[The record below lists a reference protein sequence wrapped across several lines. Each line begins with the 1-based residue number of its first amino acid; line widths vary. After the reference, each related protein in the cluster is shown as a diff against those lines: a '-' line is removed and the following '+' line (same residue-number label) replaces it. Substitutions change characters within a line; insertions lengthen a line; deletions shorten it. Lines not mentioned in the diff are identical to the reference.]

1 LTIWATGYAWAA
13 GAPSDA
19 PGADLPVCVIGGYE
33 LLDID
38 VPQGFIA
45 SDYTWNGVSLLL
57 KAPPA
62 SEGGRPMSP
71 RATTTE
77 EKERQFVDM
86 RVPLSWLLSSAATI
100 VFTLGATLWNI
111 AGQSNKLDQLII
123 TNQKLEK
130 RLDDRDTRI
139 DGLRDK
145 IFGLE
150 RANDNLT
157 LRIDTLERAKK

>member
-1 LTIWATGYAWAA
+1 
-13 GAPSDA
+13 
-19 PGADLPVCVIGGYE
+19 
-33 LLDID
+33 
-38 VPQGFIA
+38 
-45 SDYTWNGVSLLL
+45 
-57 KAPPA
+57 
-62 SEGGRPMSP
+62 
-71 RATTTE
+71 
-77 EKERQFVDM
+77 M

-100 VFTLGATLWNI
+100 LVTLGATLWNI

-139 DGLRDK
+139 DSLRDK

-150 RANDNLT
+150 RASDNLT

>member
-1 LTIWATGYAWAA
+1 MNT
-13 GAPSDA
+13 
-19 PGADLPVCVIGGYE
+19 
-33 LLDID
+33 
-38 VPQGFIA
+38 
-45 SDYTWNGVSLLL
+45 
-57 KAPPA
+57 
-62 SEGGRPMSP
+62 
-71 RATTTE
+71 RANSTNSGD
-77 EKERQFVDM
+77 RQFVDM

-100 VFTLGATLWNI
+100 IVTLGATLWNI

-139 DGLRDK
+139 DSLRDK

-157 LRIDTLERAKK
+157 LRVDTLERAKK

>member
-1 LTIWATGYAWAA
+1 MNARNNSTNSG
-13 GAPSDA
+13 D
-19 PGADLPVCVIGGYE
+19 
-33 LLDID
+33 
-38 VPQGFIA
+38 
-45 SDYTWNGVSLLL
+45 
-57 KAPPA
+57 
-62 SEGGRPMSP
+62 
-71 RATTTE
+71 
-77 EKERQFVDM
+77 RQFVDM

-100 VFTLGATLWNI
+100 LVTLGATLWNI

-139 DGLRDK
+139 DSLRDK

-150 RANDNLT
+150 RASDNLT

>member
-1 LTIWATGYAWAA
+1 
-13 GAPSDA
+13 
-19 PGADLPVCVIGGYE
+19 
-33 LLDID
+33 
-38 VPQGFIA
+38 
-45 SDYTWNGVSLLL
+45 
-57 KAPPA
+57 
-62 SEGGRPMSP
+62 MSP

-77 EKERQFVDM
+77 EKDRQFVDM

-100 VFTLGATLWNI
+100 VVTLGATLWNI

-145 IFGLE
+145 IYALE

>member
-1 LTIWATGYAWAA
+1 
-13 GAPSDA
+13 
-19 PGADLPVCVIGGYE
+19 
-33 LLDID
+33 
-38 VPQGFIA
+38 
-45 SDYTWNGVSLLL
+45 
-57 KAPPA
+57 
-62 SEGGRPMSP
+62 MSP

-77 EKERQFVDM
+77 DKDQQFVDM

-100 VFTLGATLWNI
+100 VFMLGATLWNI
-111 AGQSNKLDQLII
+111 AGQSNKLDQLVI

-150 RANDNLT
+150 RANDNLN